1 MIDHRYSVLKNL
13 LEAGAI
19 KKFTDIF
26 DWIPHSV
33 VAKDFRTSNARMKK
47 MANDISLWRLEDV
60 DRLAELIG
68 YSKMKL
74 ASMAMKEAGKEDPGA

>member
-1 MIDHRYSVLKNL
+1 MIDHRYGVIKQL

-33 VAKDFRTSNARMKK
+33 VAKDFRTSNSRMKK
-47 MANDISLWRLEDV
+47 MSNDITLWKLEEV
-60 DRLAELIG
+60 DRLAEIIG

-74 ASMAMKEAGKEDPGA
+74 AFMAMKEAGKEDPGA